1 MQFDTLVIGAGVAG
15 LMSALELRDR
25 GQRVLVIGSPHA
37 PPASWAGGGI
47 LSPLFPWRYPDAL
60 LPLTSGAFSAYEH
73 WAHRIAEVGGIS
85 PELAAGGMRVWDDVG
100 ADELAV
106 WSQRSGMVA
115 QWDMTPYG
123 GMASPSIWMP
133 DVGRIRNPR
142 LLKGLRHLVKA
153 TLDIVLVD
161 AHVQSF
167 HSDERGVFAR
177 TEHED
182 FRADRALIAAGAWSD
197 RFLPDDGK
205 PYVFPVKGQM
215 LMYRVPEGG
224 LTSVLLTP
232 NGYLIPRSSG
242 LVLVGST
249 VEPGLSDSLPTHEAM
264 DRLKTV
270 ASQLLPPS
278 TRGAELVAQWAGV
291 RPGSRR
297 PVPWIGSVP
306 EYGGRVWLN
315 SGHFRN
321 GLVCAPASARLVA
334 QLMTGVAPFCNPEPY
349 APLLS
354 SSSSSP

>member
-25 GQRVLVIGSPHA
+25 GQRVLVIGSSHA

-47 LSPLFPWRYPDAL
+47 LSPLFPWRYPDTL
-60 LPLTSGAFSAYEH
+60 LPLTSGVFVAYEN
-73 WAHRIAEVGGIS
+73 WERRITQAGGMPS
-85 PELAAGGMRVWDDVG
+85 ELAAGGMRVWDDVDVDG
-100 ADELAV
+100 LTS
-106 WSQRSGMVA
+106 WSQRSGVAA
-115 QWDMTPYG
+115 QWDRTSYG
-123 GMASPSIWMP
+123 GFPSPSIWMP
-133 DVGRIRNPR
+133 GVGRIRNPR
-142 LLKGLRHLVKA
+142 LLKGLQYLVRA
-153 TLDIVLVD
+153 TRDIVLID
-161 AHVQSF
+161 AHVRSF
-167 HSDERGVFAR
+167 HSDEGGVYAI
-177 TEHED
+177 TEQEA

-197 RFLPDDGK
+197 RFLPEQGR

-215 LMYRVPEGG
+215 LMYRMSEGN

-232 NGYLIPRSSG
+232 NGYLIPRSNG

-264 DRLKTV
+264 SRLKTV
-270 ASQLLPPS
+270 ASRLLPS
-278 TRGAELVAQWAGV
+278 SARSELVAQWAGV

-297 PVPWIGSVP
+297 PVPWIGRVP
-306 EYGGRVWLN
+306 DSGGRVWLN

-334 QLMTGVAPFCNPEPY
+334 QLITGEAPFCDPVPY
-349 APLLS
+349 ELS